1 MRRHLGKLHSQKLG
15 IGIGVVLGVV
25 VTVAA
30 LGLALAFG
38 GGDSK
43 TSSPARPAP
52 PRHVIYTLRW
62 GDVVRDPRTGTR
74 CEATGEAGIPNLFC
88 THTARGR
95 YEAVFWDDELQI
107 YGPKS
112 EPMTPEYSFKWWPK
126 RR

>member
-1 MRRHLGKLHSQKLG
+1 MGHLSSQKLG

-25 VTVAA
+25 LTVAA
-30 LGLALAFG
+30 AGVAFAIG
-38 GGDSK
+38 GRDSK
-43 TSSPARPAP
+43 TNTPARPAP
-52 PRHVIYTLRW
+52 RRHVMYTLRW

-95 YEAVFWDDELQI
+95 YEAVFWNDELQI

-112 EPMTPEYSFKWWPK
+112 EPMTPDYSFKWWPE
-126 RR
+126 RQ